1 MVPWAN
7 ALATFIGAIVLAF
20 LMERV
25 VGASQLSLLFLTAA
39 VVASANWGRGPG
51 ILVAI
56 LGVLADDYYF
66 IPPRFSFRVSGPE
79 LVSLLLLLGIAIFI
93 GHLADNL
100 RQQAEFARRG
110 QERAQATARMSRDF
124 SGAISTDQVSSITI
138 EGIRQTFGLSSRISS
153 DASAMPE
160 AGWSAFP
167 LRAPRKTRGVLLVPS
182 VDLRA
187 EERDFL
193 EAAASLTGLAVER
206 IHFVEVAGDAL
217 LRMQGERM
225 RSRILSTLSH
235 DLRTPLTGM
244 LAGVESLDADLV
256 GMDGRVR
263 AKTREVAAEVRRMSD
278 LVGNL
283 LELSRLQSG
292 GVQLRRDW
300 NSAEELID
308 GALRQRESLLNGRE
322 ISVEVSEHVPLVWCD
337 GVLVERVLVNL
348 LDNAARHTP
357 PGTPVRLWALAE
369 EKVVR
374 IGLDDFGGGFDESK
388 NGSEGIGLSLCR
400 AIAEAHAGT
409 LDKGRTPGGGAR
421 AVLVLP
427 QDRHPPEPPEEESLP

>member
-1 MVPWAN
+1 
-7 ALATFIGAIVLAF
+7 LAISVGAVCVSF
-20 LMERV
+20 LMEKA
-25 VGASQLSLLFLTAA
+25 VGTSQLSLLFLTAA

-51 ILVAI
+51 IFAAV
-56 LGVLADDYYF
+56 LGVLAYDYFF

-79 LVSLLLLLGIAIFI
+79 LVSLFLLLGIAIFI
-93 GHLADNL
+93 GHLADRL

-124 SGAISTDQVSSITI
+124 SGAISIDQVSSITI
-138 EGIRQTFGLSSRISS
+138 DGIRQTFDLDSRISF

-182 VDLRA
+182 VDLRT
-187 EERDFL
+187 EENDFL
-193 EAAASLTGLAVER
+193 ETAASLTGLAIER

-235 DLRTPLTGM
+235 DLRTPLTGI
-244 LAGVESLDADLV
+244 LAGVESLDADLS
-256 GMDGRVR
+256 GMEDRVR

-300 NSAEELID
+300 NSVEELID
-308 GALRQRESLLNGRE
+308 GALRQRESLMNGRE
-322 ISVEVSEHVPLVWCD
+322 IEIGISERVPLVWCD

-357 PGTPVRLWALAE
+357 PESPVRLWAEAGE
-369 EKVVR
+369 EVVR
-374 IGLDDFGGGFDESK
+374 IGLDDRGGGFDGSR

-409 LDKGRTPGGGAR
+409 LETGRSPQGGGR

-427 QDRHPPEPPEEESLP
+427 QDRKQPEPPEYESSE